1 MSSSIDLILTVGS
14 IIIGIMLLTGHGDF
28 FMKGGNA
35 EMRKKTYDEEKM
47 AKASG
52 VALVLIGIATGIDS
66 FTTGIPAKIAYI
78 VVLLV
83 ILGVLLFYMRTKC
96 RK

>member
-14 IIIGIMLLTGHGDF
+14 VIIGIMLLTGHGDV

-52 VALVLIGIATGIDS
+52 AALVLIGIATGIDS
-66 FTTGIPAKIAYI
+66 VTTGLPAKIAYI
-78 VVLLV
+78 VVLLI